1 MQYFLASKRNT
12 GGEDMKEVDVLYLI
26 MAMLN
31 VELENEITINSGE
44 LSVKMP
50 NGEDLKIVAQKS
62 VTA

>member
-12 GGEDMKEVDVLYLI
+12 GGEDMKEVDLLYLI